1 MLQCQCSCVPV
12 FIVDMGTAGP
22 EGAGTRAISQ
32 PSARPAP
39 TAVMDLHG
47 SSHETRGRHAE
58 AATAKHAA
66 ASSRMAADAPDQE
79 CPIDLSDP
87 YIVSALRALRD
98 SGLDVADAAHAA
110 PGPMQAPH
118 PSAGAMPTPATGVQL
133 RRRPA
138 SPVVGLGAAG
148 QAAARAPMP
157 EHSELLGHV
166 QAPTSFSGFSA
177 HPPPRTADG
186 AAPFWPMFAQQAHPG
201 HRQSVLSQQAWP
213 HLQPLYFTA
222 PVFTP
227 PRPLGGALLRSS
239 ADSSD
244 STQGLGDAPQ
254 PSHAEQ
260 QARGPA
266 SQAPPAPMS
275 TAFRVAA
282 PALQQAQ
289 QDRPGQVLATQ
300 SRTEAAA
307 VASSVWG
314 VQLRHFPGKYGHCE
328 ERSA

>member
-1 MLQCQCSCVPV
+1 M
-12 FIVDMGTAGP
+12 DTGTAGP
-22 EGAGTRAISQ
+22 EGAGTYAIPQ

-39 TAVMDLHG
+39 TAVMGLHG
-47 SSHETRGRHAE
+47 SSHETHGRPAE
-58 AATAKHAA
+58 ARTAQHAA

-110 PGPMQAPH
+110 PGPVQAPH
-118 PSAGAMPTPATGVQL
+118 PFAGAMPTPATGVQL
-133 RRRPA
+133 KRRPA

-157 EHSELLGHV
+157 EHSESLGHV

-177 HPPPRTADG
+177 HPPLRTADG

-201 HRQSVLSQQAWP
+201 HRQRVFSQQAWP
-213 HLQPLYFTA
+213 HLQPMYFPA

-227 PRPLGGALLRSS
+227 PRVLSGALLRSS

-244 STQGLGDAPQ
+244 SRQAGPALGDVPQ

-266 SQAPPAPMS
+266 AQAPPAPMS